1 MGMFSFIK
9 EAGQKLIG
17 TAEVEKAAVAA
28 AADPAAKPT
37 LDELNSKAAAGIKTY
52 IEAQNLG
59 LSGLF
64 VMFDGAT
71 GTVTVQGDAPDQ
83 AAVEDRKSVV

>member
-9 EAGQKLIG
+9 EAGQKLFG

-37 LDELNSKAAAGIKTY
+37 LDFDPEYGRQPGVTTRFV
-52 IEAQNLG
+52 EAVYRSL
-59 LSGLF
+59 
-64 VMFDGAT
+64 
-71 GTVTVQGDAPDQ
+71 
-83 AAVEDRKSVV
+83 EEKK